1 MPDYPVSGAS
11 PDFLSRS
18 GGIDDPRQTAK
29 IIDPLNGIFLLVACA
44 VISGA
49 QDWVSIAPYGQKKLD
64 PLRRFLPFEDATP
77 GHDQSGILF
86 PELDMDQ
93 FQHCFVKWVTDL
105 YDTLEGVV
113 AIDGKT
119 LRRSFDTG
127 SDKAAIHMVSARAC
141 QQKPV
146 PGQRKVDDRSN
157 GITAIPELPELL
169 TIKGATVTIDAMGC
183 QCRICQ
189 QIIDRE
195 ADYVIGPKGNQGR
208 LRENVELFFDA

>member
-1 MPDYPVSGAS
+1 
-11 PDFLSRS
+11 
-18 GGIDDPRQTAK
+18 
-29 IIDPLNGIFLLVACA
+29 
-44 VISGA
+44 
-49 QDWVSIAPYGQKKLD
+49 
-64 PLRRFLPFEDATP
+64 
-77 GHDQSGILF
+77 
-86 PELDMDQ
+86 MDQ

-105 YDTLEGVV
+105 HDTLEGVV

-127 SDKAAIHMVSARAC
+127 SDKAAIHMVSVRAC
-141 QQKPV
+141 QQKPG

>member
-49 QDWVSIAPYGQKKLD
+49 QDWVSRAPYGQKKLD

-86 PELDMDQ
+86 SGLDMEDL
-93 FQHCFVKWVTDL
+93 WVMTWIQGITDFL
-105 YDTLEGVV
+105 VWVLFPALV
-113 AIDGKT
+113 
-119 LRRSFDTG
+119 LRRICFAFLVYAIGGVFWMSVILFAALRRFCAMAAMTICAWVLATPKQRARCRTKRRFIVPRHCSTRNRRLEICLLKRF
-127 SDKAAIHMVSARAC
+127 SD
-141 QQKPV
+141 
-146 PGQRKVDDRSN
+146 
-157 GITAIPELPELL
+157 
-169 TIKGATVTIDAMGC
+169 
-183 QCRICQ
+183 
-189 QIIDRE
+189 
-195 ADYVIGPKGNQGR
+195 
-208 LRENVELFFDA
+208 

>member
-86 PELDMDQ
+86 PAL
-93 FQHCFVKWVTDL
+93 V
-105 YDTLEGVV
+105 
-113 AIDGKT
+113 
-119 LRRSFDTG
+119 LRRICFAFLVYAIGGVFWMSVILFAALRRFCAMAAMTICAWVLATPKQRARCRPKRRFIVPRHCSTRNRRLEICLLKRF
-127 SDKAAIHMVSARAC
+127 SD
-141 QQKPV
+141 
-146 PGQRKVDDRSN
+146 
-157 GITAIPELPELL
+157 
-169 TIKGATVTIDAMGC
+169 
-183 QCRICQ
+183 
-189 QIIDRE
+189 
-195 ADYVIGPKGNQGR
+195 
-208 LRENVELFFDA
+208 

>member
-1 MPDYPVSGAS
+1 M
-11 PDFLSRS
+11 R
-18 GGIDDPRQTAK
+18 RQ
-29 IIDPLNGIFLLVACA
+29 PQRLIFLDET
-44 VISGA
+44 G
-49 QDWVSIAPYGQKKLD
+49 
-64 PLRRFLPFEDATP
+64 T
-77 GHDQSGILF
+77 
-86 PELDMDQ
+86 
-93 FQHCFVKWVTDL
+93 
-105 YDTLEGVV
+105 
-113 AIDGKT
+113 
-119 LRRSFDTG
+119 DTG

-169 TIKGATVTIDAMGC
+169 TIKGATMTIDAMGC

-208 LRENVELFFDA
+208 LREDVELFFDA

>member
-1 MPDYPVSGAS
+1 
-11 PDFLSRS
+11 
-18 GGIDDPRQTAK
+18 
-29 IIDPLNGIFLLVACA
+29 
-44 VISGA
+44 
-49 QDWVSIAPYGQKKLD
+49 
-64 PLRRFLPFEDATP
+64 
-77 GHDQSGILF
+77 
-86 PELDMDQ
+86 MDQ

-105 YDTLEGVV
+105 HGRLEGVV

-127 SDKAAIHMVSARAC
+127 SDKAAIHMASARAC